1 MLNWNEIDP
10 LIDLALSEDMPEGD
24 ITSDNVIPFDSL
36 SRALIRA
43 KAAGILA
50 GIDVAERV
58 FEKIDPDLDFQPVVR
73 DGSEIAP
80 GDRLAELSG
89 RARSLLRG
97 ERTALNFLQRMS
109 GIASLTRQYVLA
121 LKGSRAKLLD
131 TRKTTPGMRALEKY
145 AVRMGGGTNH
155 RMSLSDMVMLKDN
168 HLKMVGGIGEAVAR
182 ARSAVGRS
190 VKIEVETTS
199 LEETEAAIQAGAD
212 WIMLDNMP
220 SDQIR
225 RAVTLAAGRIPLEVS
240 GKVSLDRLPEL
251 AALGVDYISV
261 GRLTHSFESLDIG
274 MDFL

>member
-10 LIDLALSEDMPEGD
+10 LIDLALREDMPGGD
-24 ITSDNVIPFDSL
+24 ITSENVIPPDSL
-36 SRALIRA
+36 SRAVIRA

-50 GIDVAERV
+50 GIDVAKRV
-58 FEKIDPDLDFQPVVR
+58 FEKIDPDIAFQPVVR
-73 DGSEIAP
+73 DGAEIAP
-80 GDRLAELSG
+80 DERLAEISG
-89 RARSLLRG
+89 RARSLLMG

-121 LKGSRAKLLD
+121 LKGSRARLLD

-168 HLKMVGGIGEAVAR
+168 HLKMVGGIKEAVAK

-199 LEETEAAIQAGAD
+199 LEETAAAMEAGAD

-225 RAVTLAAGRIPLEVS
+225 RAVSLAAGRIPLEVS
-240 GKVSLDRLPEL
+240 GKVNLDKLPEL